1 MTTTTVV
8 LPDERLLRL
17 RKLAARFDVTLE
29 DLVLLSVDELLA
41 RPDEAFQQA
50 MRRTLEKNKEL
61 YLRLAQCGTCFS
73 TRF

>member
-1 MTTTTVV
+1 MTTITVV
-8 LPDERLLRL
+8 LPDERLL
-17 RKLAARFDVTLE
+17 KLQELSARFDVTLE

-61 YLRLAQCGTCFS
+61 YRRLA
-73 TRF
+73 